1 MAGRDIS
8 VSHVALG
15 TVRLMRT
22 TGMMGE
28 VLGMAASIC
37 KKENTT
43 PRGLYQK
50 HFDQLEA
57 LMVKGVG
64 NPNLPYK
71 QAYNNGG
78 TLMEVKQQ

>member
-1 MAGRDIS
+1 MMAGRDIS

-37 KKENTT
+37 KKEHTH
-43 PRGLYQK
+43 PRGLYQN
-50 HFDQLEA
+50 HFDQLES
-57 LMVKGVG
+57 LMIKGVG
-64 NPNLPYK
+64 DASLPFS
-71 QAYNNGG
+71 QDYNQGG
-78 TLMEVKQQ
+78 TLLEIKK